1 MTIKNADILPAM
13 VPIKKLLNGVS
24 KNPPLPRSGPPLS
37 LFYAWS
43 LLNTLSSLL
52 LLINPS

>member
-24 KNPPLPRSGPPLS
+24 KNPPLPRSGPPSS
-37 LFYAWS
+37 LFYA
-43 LLNTLSSLL
+43 
-52 LLINPS
+52 